1 MKSNTKFEKPQNLKA
16 TAKRLANRIGKY
28 KIGILI
34 SLILVV
40 FGTAFSVVSPYIL
53 GLATTSLFTEATVNF
68 KYILTIIVVLLVIY
82 VLSSLFT
89 YLQQFIMAKITKSV
103 IYKLR
108 EDVQDKI
115 SRLPLKYF
123 DNITTGEILSRV
135 TSDIDT
141 ISQTMNQ
148 SMAQIL
154 SSVSAMVGILAI
166 MIYINGFLTVATIL
180 TVPLSFLITA
190 LIIPKSQKYIKEQL
204 KHTAFLNGTIEETYS
219 GHEVVKAFSSEA
231 NSEKIFKEHND
242 NVYKNAVRGQFISGL
257 LMPLMMFVSNLG
269 YVVVAITGGFLAI
282 KGQLS
287 VGNIQAFIMYSKQF
301 TQPIVQIAN
310 IMSTIQSA
318 FAASERVFLL
328 LDEEELIT
336 DEKDIPFNPKGDID
350 FKHVNFGYTKT
361 LINDLNLHVPSGSKV
376 AIVGPTGAGKTTLVN
391 LLLRFYE
398 TDSGSIEIGGVKTT
412 DMKRESLRK
421 AFAMVLQDTWMFEGT
436 VLENIGYS
444 NESASREEI
453 IEASKMSHSHH
464 FINALENGYDKI
476 LEEDSLSSGQKQLIT
491 IARAI
496 LADPDILILDEA
508 TSSVD
513 TRTEAYIQS
522 AMVNLMKDRTSFV
535 IAHRLSTIRDAD
547 IIIVMKD
554 GDVIENGNHKSLM
567 EQNGFYASLYNSQ
580 FANS

>member
-1 MKSNTKFEKPQNLKA
+1 MKDTKFAKPQNLKA
-16 TAKRLANRIGKY
+16 TAKRLGNRIGKY
-28 KIGILI
+28 KFGILI
-34 SLILVV
+34 AVILVIL
-40 FGTAFSVVSPYIL
+40 GTTFSVVSPYIL

-68 KYILTIIVVLLVIY
+68 GYILTIVIVLLV
-82 VLSSLFT
+82 VFSLSSLFT
-89 YLQQFIMAKITKSV
+89 YLQQFIMAKITKEV

-108 EDVQDKI
+108 MDVQEKI

-135 TSDIDT
+135 TSDIDI

-148 SMAQIL
+148 SMSQIL
-154 SSVSAMVGILAI
+154 SSVAAMFGILAV

-219 GHEVVKAFSSEA
+219 GHEVVKAFSSEKK
-231 NSEKIFKEHND
+231 SEKIFKEHND

-269 YVVVAITGGFLAI
+269 YVVVAIIGGFLAI
-282 KGQLS
+282 RGQLS

-336 DEKDIPFNPKGDID
+336 DKKDIPFNPKGDID

-361 LINDLNLHVPSGSKV
+361 LINDLNLHVPTGSKV

-398 TDSGSIEIGGVKTT
+398 TDRGCIEIDGVKTT
-412 DMKRESLRK
+412 DMKRESLRS

-436 VLENIGYS
+436 ILENIGYS
-444 NESASREEI
+444 NELATREQI
-453 IEASKMSHSHH
+453 IEASKMAHSHH
-464 FINALENGYDKI
+464 FISALENGYDSI
-476 LEEDSLSSGQKQLIT
+476 VEEDGLSSGQKQLIT

-522 AMVNLMKDRTSFV
+522 AMVNLMKGRTSFV

>member
-453 IEASKMSHSHH
+453 IEASKMAHSHH